1 LRKKILV
8 RAPVLTRS
16 GYGEHGRLVCRA
28 LRSREDIFDI
38 YVLPIPWGQTGWIA
52 ENNEEREWLD
62 ERIKETAVYGQSGG
76 QFDISVQ
83 VTIPNEWQKMAPINV
98 GVTAGIESDMVAPVW
113 LEQANMMDNVITI
126 SEHSKK
132 SYAEASYQGQHAET
146 GQQMILKCNS
156 PIDIVH
162 YPAKIFKDLP
172 ELDMKFDYDFNYLV
186 VVQNGPRKNLEN
198 TIKWFVEEN
207 IDQEVGLVVKTFIK
221 NNSIVDRTD
230 TERLVKKMLK
240 DYPER
245 KCKVYLLHG
254 DMSDEEMHS
263 LYAHPNIKC
272 LISLSHGEGFGL
284 PIFEAAYSALPVIAP
299 GWSGHC
305 DFLYAPHQ
313 DDGKKKKKKG
323 KKPYFAEVEY
333 SIDHI
338 PDFAVWEGVLVK
350 ESKWCY
356 PREGSYKMRLRQV
369 RKNYDKWKSKAD
381 YLQKWVFDN
390 FNEADI
396 FKKFCGLVYNEDE
409 VNLESWLTELNSE
422 IVEHE

>member
-1 LRKKILV
+1 
-8 RAPVLTRS
+8 
-16 GYGEHGRLVCRA
+16 
-28 LRSREDIFDI
+28 
-38 YVLPIPWGQTGWIA
+38 
-52 ENNEEREWLD
+52 
-62 ERIKETAVYGQSGG
+62 
-76 QFDISVQ
+76 
-83 VTIPNEWQKMAPINV
+83 MNV
-98 GVTAGIESDMVAPVW
+98 
-113 LEQANMMDNVITI
+113 
-126 SEHSKK
+126 
-132 SYAEASYQGQHAET
+132 
-146 GQQMILKCNS
+146 
-156 PIDIVH
+156 
-162 YPAKIFKDLP
+162 
-172 ELDMKFDYDFNYLV
+172 
-186 VVQNGPRKNLEN
+186 
-198 TIKWFVEEN
+198 
-207 IDQEVGLVVKTFIK
+207 DQEVGLVVKTFIK
-221 NNSIVDRTD
+221 NISIVDRTD

-323 KKPYFAEVEY
+323 KRPYFAEVEY

-381 YLQKWVFDN
+381 YLQKWVFEN